1 MKALI
6 NLFKIL
12 LLVLIFL
19 FISTRSF
26 AGGGRFS
33 ISAPDGSGWTTTYVN
48 VNVYV
53 TYNETA
59 SVGEKVEFRI
69 RNPRSGDRCETY
81 GNGAS
86 GAGWVGGTCYATQA
100 GTVTIYVYS
109 LDKGDESSNYLIYFY
124 EPSPTPTQKPTATP
138 TITPT
143 STPKPIVAKIS
154 SPTPINSL
162 SIKNSSIT
170 LAPTQKPII
179 TTTTKETL
187 PENNNLSLVNAK
199 SVKNNSSGNMW
210 LAISIITGFLVITL
224 GGALS
229 IMYLIKA
236 QKNNN

>member
-1 MKALI
+1 MKALF
-6 NLFKIL
+6 NLSK
-12 LLVLIFL
+12 IFL
-19 FISTRSF
+19 IILILFSTYTITTF

-33 ISAPDGSGWTTTYVN
+33 ISAPEGSGWTTTYIN
-48 VNVYV
+48 VNAYV
-53 TYNETA
+53 TYNDTA

-81 GNGAS
+81 GNGTS

-138 TITPT
+138 TQIPT
-143 STPKPIVAKIS
+143 STPKPTNTITP
-154 SPTPINSL
+154 SPTIIKLL
-162 SIKNSSIT
+162 SIKKPTIT
-170 LAPTQKPII
+170 IAPTQKPTII
-179 TTTTKETL
+179 STTNNTF
-187 PENNNLSLVNAK
+187 PENNNLSAVNTK
-199 SVKNNSSGNMW
+199 SVKNNSSGNIW

-229 IMYLIKA
+229 IMYLK
-236 QKNNN
+236 KTLEN